1 MKSSDYETLVSEI
14 LACEKCPLS
23 RSRTRAVPGEG
34 SLDSII
40 MFVGEAPG
48 KSEDEQGRPFVGAAG
63 KLLNTLLESIGL
75 ERGGV
80 YITNVVKCRPP
91 ENREPEEPEVRACNP
106 YLVRQLNIVNPKIV
120 VALGRIAGKTLY
132 EMCGLKWHNMRVAR
146 REVVKCRVGE
156 ASFKLVA
163 TYHPA
168 AALYNPGLREELE
181 EDFRERIAKVASQV
195 GGKTKTLEDFLLR
208 GKKEPTTSQEG

>member
-1 MKSSDYETLVSEI
+1 MKSSEYENLVSEI
-14 LACEKCPLS
+14 LACKKCPLYK
-23 RSRTRAVPGEG
+23 SRTRAVPGEG
-34 SLDSII
+34 PLDSII

-80 YITNVVKCRPP
+80 YITNIVKCRPP
-91 ENREPEEPEVRACNP
+91 ENREPEESEVRACNP
-106 YLVRQLNIVNPKIV
+106 YLVRQLEMVNPRVV

-132 EMCGLKWHNMRVAR
+132 EMCGLKWHNIRVAR
-146 REVVKCRVGE
+146 REAVKCRVGG
-156 ASFKLVA
+156 ASFKLIV

-181 EDFRERIAKVASQV
+181 GDFRERIARITFQAA
-195 GGKTKTLEDFLLR
+195 GRKTTLEDFILGEEKR
-208 GKKEPTTSQEG
+208 STAS